1 MPPLLAALPLIAAIG
16 GLAGT
21 GVGLGLDLSNQP
33 GKPAPTPP
41 LTPAQIGT
49 NQNQIKA
56 AVSQE
61 DPDILSSTSGLA
73 NPDYVA
79 QISQL
84 LAGTGGQTGSTGA
97 ARSAA
102 AQAFGLPSGNS
113 IAGAGSPGPPATPG
127 AAPFVPAGQSP
138 SADTQTPVQL
148 SDFINRF
155 LFGAT

>member
-21 GVGLGLDLSNQP
+21 GVGLGLELSNKP
-33 GKPAPTPP
+33 GAPKTVPE
-41 LTPAQIGT
+41 TPAQIGT

-61 DPDILSSTSGLA
+61 DPNILAQTSGLA

-97 ARSAA
+97 ARDAA
-102 AQAFGLPSGNS
+102 AQAFGLPSISG
-113 IAGAGSPGPPATPG
+113 GGGTGPVRPPATPG
-127 AAPFVPAGQSP
+127 SQQFVPAGQSP
-138 SADTQTPVQL
+138 SADSQTPVQL
-148 SDFINRF
+148 SDFVNRF
-155 LFGAT
+155 IFGGA